1 MAPKIFLAH
10 AREDKAQ
17 VRKLYADLTAR
28 GLDPW
33 LDEVDLVAGQIWKEE
48 IPKAI
53 HQAGIFLACL
63 SSRSAGK
70 VGYVQN
76 EFRLALSAFG
86 ERPPGSIYLI
96 PVRLDECDVP
106 DLQIPDRGLSL
117 QDIQWVDLW
126 EEGGFDRLVKAIE
139 RALEG
144 LVNPRQARGAA
155 IPLAEP
161 RTKDVREEL
170 APEATQEQA
179 VIAEKKKRG
188 AEVKPAP
195 DAFLSYT
202 RFDDRHDGGAI
213 SELCRR
219 LASAVQESDGS
230 FWKSLGGIVTGI
242 AAIMTA
248 VGGLIGVWYQWV
260 NPAVGPGRIT
270 PPPVVQLSPK
280 QPPGGTA
287 DGGMPQPE
295 VIQAARAEPVEASVP
310 RGGEIGIGD
319 AILAEWQGDGCLY
332 PGAVREIKNGR
343 YHIYFSFDE
352 EVWITLEGLV
362 KPIKPMAAAVS
373 PGARVYVEV
382 NDVRTKWVPSLVRD
396 IRDGRYYVIFDADA
410 RCRPRDKD
418 HVWAGIDEIVVSH

>member
-10 AREDKAQ
+10 AREDKPQ
-17 VRKLYADLTAR
+17 VRELYADLTAR

-48 IPKAI
+48 IPRAI
-53 HQAGIFLACL
+53 RQAGIFLACL

-76 EFRLALSAFG
+76 EFRLALSAFS

-170 APEATQEQA
+170 APEATREQP
-179 VIAEKKKRG
+179 VVAEKKKRG

-213 SELCRR
+213 SELYRR
-219 LASAVQESDGS
+219 LASAVQEADGS
-230 FWKSLGGIVTGI
+230 FWKSLGGILTGI

-248 VGGLIGVWYQWV
+248 VGGLIGVWYQWA
-260 NPAVGPGRIT
+260 NPGVGPARIT
-270 PPPVVQLSPK
+270 PPPVVSPK

-287 DGGMPQPE
+287 DGGMPQPR
-295 VIQAARAEPVEASVP
+295 VVP
-310 RGGEIGIGD
+310 RGEEIGIGD
-319 AILAEWQGDGCLY
+319 AILAEWPGDGCLY

-343 YHIYFSFDE
+343 YHIYFGFDE
-352 EVWITLEGLV
+352 EVWLALEGLV
-362 KPIKPMAAAVS
+362 KPIKPMAVAVR

-382 NDVRTKWVPSLVRD
+382 HDVRTKWVPTMVRD
-396 IRDGRYYVIFDADA
+396 IRGGRYYVIFDEDA

-418 HVWAGIDEIVVSH
+418 HLWVGIDEIVVSH